1 MANFLKKDRS
11 RIRII
16 TDPDMHLMVEER
28 TKGGSFQAIL
38 RYVNNKYMKNYDK
51 DIESFYLAFLDA
63 NNLYGCPMCDKHLV
77 NGFEWVEEL
86 PQFNEDFIKTY
97 DKNSDKGY
105 FLKFDVSYPKKLFNS
120 HKDFSYLPE
129 REKI

>member
-1 MANFLKKDRS
+1 M
-11 RIRII
+11 
-16 TDPDMHLMVEER
+16 
-28 TKGGSFQAIL
+28 
-38 RYVNNKYMKNYDK
+38 
-51 DIESFYLAFLDA
+51 
-63 NNLYGCPMCDKHLV
+63 
-77 NGFEWVEEL
+77 